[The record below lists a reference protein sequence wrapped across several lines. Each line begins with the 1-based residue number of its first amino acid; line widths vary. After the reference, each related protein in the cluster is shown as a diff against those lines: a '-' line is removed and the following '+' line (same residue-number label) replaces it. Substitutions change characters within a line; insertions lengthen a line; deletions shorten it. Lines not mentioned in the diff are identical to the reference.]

1 VLPAE
6 RDDQIMSRHMLIN
19 AQEQEEYRFAIVSGQ
34 KLEEFSIETT
44 TREQTVGNIYKA
56 VVSNVQ
62 PSLQAAF
69 VDFGGERNGF
79 LQLQEVHPEYYQL
92 EPPADG
98 GRIPIQEALRP
109 GQELMVQVV
118 KEAAGTKGAFLTTY
132 ISLPGRYLVVMPGS
146 KHGGISRKI
155 EDEEQRQQ
163 LREIVAELSVPEGIH
178 VIVRTAGVNQT
189 RRELG
194 RDLRYLLRLWEN
206 IKATAQTAPAPSLLY
221 KERDLTIRAVRDY
234 FTSDVKSI
242 LVDNKEV
249 FKRVKDFMAIV
260 SPRHGWVVQH
270 YKEQRPIFAKYQLEE
285 QIENIYRNRVPLK
298 SGGFLVIDITEALVA
313 IDVNSGRTSRDKEFE
328 ETVFRTNLEAAVEA
342 PRQLRLRDLGG
353 LIVIDFIDMKERKHV
368 REVEKVI
375 REELKR
381 DRARS
386 DMGRLSKFGLL
397 EISRQRLRPPVHA
410 TSHVPCDRCGGT
422 GVVRATE
429 ATALA
434 FLRKVWLELSRTGEG
449 AEVRVQLAPNVAS
462 YLLNK
467 KRADLVRLET
477 RFRATIQIEPR
488 ADVAPGDGH
497 LEVNRPEGGGLDRE
511 SSKDSTVRSTAP
523 TTSSGSS

>member
-1 VLPAE
+1 
-6 RDDQIMSRHMLIN
+6 MNRHMLIN
-19 AQEQEEYRFAIVSGQ
+19 AEEPEEYRLAIVSGQ

-44 TREQTVGNIYKA
+44 TREQTVGNIYKG
-56 VVSNVQ
+56 VVANIQ

-79 LQLQEVHPEYYQL
+79 LQVQEVHPEYYQQ

-98 GRIPIQEALRP
+98 GRIRIQEALRP

-118 KEAAGTKGAFLTTY
+118 KEATGTKGAFLTTY

-155 EDEEQRQQ
+155 EDEEQRQH
-163 LREIVAELSVPEGIH
+163 LREIVAELAVPDGIH
-178 VIVRTAGVNQT
+178 VIVRTAGVDQT
-189 RRELG
+189 KRELG
-194 RDLRYLLRLWEN
+194 RDCRYLLRLWEN
-206 IKATAQTAPAPSLLY
+206 IKATAQTAPSPSLLY

-234 FTSDVKSI
+234 FTTDVKSI

-260 SPRHGWVVQH
+260 SPRNQWVVQH

-313 IDVNSGRTSRDKEFE
+313 VDVNSGRTTRDKEIE
-328 ETVFRTNLEAAVEA
+328 DTAFRTNLEAAVEV

-353 LIVIDFIDMKERKHV
+353 LIVIDFIDMRDRKHI
-368 REVEKVI
+368 REVEKVL
-375 REELKR
+375 REELKK
-381 DRARS
+381 DRART
-386 DMGRLSKFGLL
+386 DMGRLGKFGLM
-397 EISRQRLRPPVHA
+397 EISRQRLRPPVQSA
-410 TSHVPCDRCGGT
+410 SHVRCDRCGGT
-422 GVVRATE
+422 GMVRATE
-429 ATALA
+429 ATAVS
-434 FLRKVWLELSRTGEG
+434 FLRKIWLELSRSGEG
-449 AEVRVQLAPNVAS
+449 TEIRVQLSPDAAT

-467 KRADLVRLET
+467 KRADLAKLET
-477 RFRATIQIEPR
+477 RFGATVQIEAR
-488 ADVAPGDGH
+488 AELPPGEGN
-497 LEVNRPEGGGLDRE
+497 LEV
-511 SSKDSTVRSTAP
+511 VRSESPAP
-523 TTSSGSS
+523 EREAS